1 MGTINLN
8 NGRSASLKLFGKDV
22 KNICPKNFDLGQNN
36 LKVYFL
42 ILTSLPKML
51 QVLLPLPLFL
61 VSFFK
66 GKDFL
71 KNCTVTPKKLATLS
85 RAPPHTADSLHTRIT
100 VFRGFQR
107 EY

>member
-1 MGTINLN
+1 LN

-51 QVLLPLPLFL
+51 QVLLPLPLFF
-61 VSFFK
+61 VSLFK
-66 GKDFL
+66 E
-71 KNCTVTPKKLATLS
+71 TSWSLS
-85 RAPPHTADSLHTRIT
+85 SKGRI
-100 VFRGFQR
+100 F
-107 EY
+107 